1 MPLRGRDYSVASAT
15 AAVVVAAAAAVVTAT
30 AYEEDEDQNDDP
42 AAAVAAQK
50 VVAHSRLPPFSLQLH
65 SIPVSARRYKVG
77 SILLQRIS
85 NRRKNEKKALRMRK
99 RKKTRDKQH

>member
-77 SILLQRIS
+77 SIIYGVYQIE
-85 NRRKNEKKALRMRK
+85 EKT
-99 RKKTRDKQH
+99 RKKLCG